1 MKGIVL
7 AGGLGSRLYPATV
20 SMNKQLLPVVDRPLI
35 YFPITNLILLGIKEI
50 LIIVMR
56 PHLDSYK
63 NLLGDGSQWGVRFQ
77 FEIQDSPNGIS
88 EALIIAE
95 HFLAGSKS
103 CLALGDNI
111 FYGTGFISGIK
122 KAVEN
127 LVGALVLSHEV
138 DDPMRFGVLAYGVD
152 GEVEAIVEKPSL
164 PPSANVVTGLY
175 FFDNTAPGRAKR
187 LSPSARGE
195 LEITDLLGDYLR
207 EKRLSVN
214 HLGRGYCWFDTGTP
228 EAFLDAGN
236 FVRMIESKNRQR
248 IGVPEEAAYE
258 VGAIGETQLSKLI
271 DAMPD
276 SEYRSYLEYVY
287 GKR

>member
-50 LIIVMR
+50 LIIVMS
-56 PHLDSYK
+56 PHLENYK
-63 NLLGDGSQWGVRFQ
+63 TLLGAGSQWGVRFQ
-77 FEIQDSPNGIS
+77 YEIQDYPNGIS

-95 HFLAGSKS
+95 NFLAGSQS

-111 FYGTGFISGIK
+111 FYGTGLVSGMK
-122 KAVEN
+122 RATEKLN
-127 LVGALVLSHEV
+127 GALVLSHEV
-138 DDPMRFGVLAYGVD
+138 DDPRRFGVLVFGAD
-152 GEVEAIVEKPSL
+152 GEVEAIIEKPSS
-164 PPSANVVTGLY
+164 PTSSKVVTGMY
-175 FFDNTAPGRAKR
+175 FFDGTASGRAKR

-195 LEITDLLGDYLR
+195 LEITDLLADYLA
-207 EKRLSVN
+207 EKRLSVS

-228 EAFLDAGN
+228 EALLDASN
-236 FVRMIESKNRQR
+236 FVRMIESKNRER

-258 VGAIGETQLSKLI
+258 VGAIGETQLAELI
-271 DAMPD
+271 DAMPAC
-276 SEYRSYLEYVY
+276 EYRSYLEYVY